1 MSTNQNDHEHDHD
14 HEHNN
19 QHSGHGHPHHDHAPD
34 SPARQGIGPENTR
47 YELLAKA
54 MRELLIEKGV
64 LSAEEVR
71 GMIEKLESPGEHL
84 GARIV
89 ARAWVDPAFKAR
101 LLDNAKAACSE
112 LGIAATEAQIIVVEN
127 TPDLHNV
134 IVCTLCSCYPR
145 SILGQPPA
153 WYVSLDYR
161 SRTIRDPRA
170 VLKEFGLPIAPTV
183 AVRVHDSTADMRYL
197 VLPMRPEGSA
207 GLDEEQL
214 SRCVNRDSLI
224 GTALA
229 QAPVSA

>member
-1 MSTNQNDHEHDHD
+1 MSTHHHDGHDHD
-14 HEHNN
+14 DHDH
-19 QHSGHGHPHHDHAPD
+19 GHGHGHDHSAAAGGKPD
-34 SPARQGIGPENTR
+34 IGPENSR
-47 YELLAKA
+47 YELMAKA

-71 GMIEKLESPGEHL
+71 SMIEKLESPGEHL

-89 ARAWVDPAFKAR
+89 ARAWTDPDYKAR
-101 LLDNAKAACSE
+101 LLDNAKAACTE

-127 TPDLHNV
+127 TPTLHNV

-161 SRTIRDPRA
+161 SRTIRDPRT
-170 VLKEFGLPIAPTV
+170 VLAEFGLSIAPAV

-197 VLPMRPEGSA
+197 VLPMRPEGTD
-207 GLDEEQL
+207 GYDEQQL
-214 SRCVNRDSLI
+214 IACVNRDSLI

-229 QAPVSA
+229 RAPMAA